1 MHAFIC
7 LLSHIRGYLELAAHY
22 EVWLHE
28 LLCIAVALFKAGVPF
43 ALRDA
48 DNILAMHNLK
58 GDIEILPDHSFCHS
72 YIGRQERHLPSIG
85 RDGVSKSQYN
95 ELVSTIKWNEFK
107 DVKLIE
113 CL

>member
-1 MHAFIC
+1 MSRTGKYIK
-7 LLSHIRGYLELAAHY
+7 LQMR
-22 EVWLHE
+22 
-28 LLCIAVALFKAGVPF
+28 
-43 ALRDA
+43 
-48 DNILAMHNLK
+48 ILIDAMHNLK

-72 YIGRQERHLPSIG
+72 YIGRPERHLPSIG